1 MSEQAIVERIISD
14 AEQEARRIIESA
26 ESAAAQTVAQ
36 ASERA
41 GRNRQGA
48 EAEIKEKSDAIFDGK
63 AAQAR
68 LEAAKILLG
77 EKRGVID
84 EIYGQALKKLIS
96 LSDAET
102 VRFAEKLLRAHAE
115 DGDEIAFAESFKCV
129 QDVARLSVVK
139 EKKLKVS
146 PKRVKKDG
154 GFVLRGRVCDKDI
167 SYGAILA
174 ADREEHQAEIAAAL
188 FLKGN

>member
-14 AEQEARRIIESA
+14 AEQAARKIIEDA

-41 GRNRQGA
+41 ERNKQGT
-48 EAEIKEKSDAIFDGK
+48 EAEIKEKAAAIFDGK

-68 LEAAKILLG
+68 LESAKILLG

-84 EIYGQALKKLIS
+84 SIYGQALQKLIS

-102 VRFAEKLLRAHAE
+102 VRFAEKLLRAYAE
-115 DGDEIAFAESFKCV
+115 NGDEILFAENFKCV
-129 QDVARLSVVK
+129 QDVAKLSVVK

-146 PKRVKKDG
+146 PKKGKDRRRLYSARKI
-154 GFVLRGRVCDKDI
+154 VR
-167 SYGAILA
+167 
-174 ADREEHQAEIAAAL
+174 
-188 FLKGN
+188 

>member
-1 MSEQAIVERIISD
+1 MSEQSIVERIISD
-14 AEQEARRIIESA
+14 AEEAARKIIEDA

-41 GRNRQGA
+41 ERNKQGT
-48 EAEIKEKSDAIFDGK
+48 EAEIKEKAAAIFDGK
-63 AAQAR
+63 AATAR
-68 LEAAKILLG
+68 LESAKILLG

-84 EIYGQALKKLIS
+84 SVYNQALQKLIS

-102 VRFAEKLLRAHAE
+102 VRFADKLLHTHAE
-115 DGDEIAFAESFKCV
+115 EGDEIVFAENFKCV
-129 QDVARLSVVK
+129 QDVAKLSVVK

-146 PKRVKKDG
+146 PKKVKIDG
-154 GFVLRGRVCDKDI
+154 GFILRGKLCDKDI

-174 ADREEHQAEIAAAL
+174 ADREENQAKIAAQL
-188 FLKGN
+188 FI